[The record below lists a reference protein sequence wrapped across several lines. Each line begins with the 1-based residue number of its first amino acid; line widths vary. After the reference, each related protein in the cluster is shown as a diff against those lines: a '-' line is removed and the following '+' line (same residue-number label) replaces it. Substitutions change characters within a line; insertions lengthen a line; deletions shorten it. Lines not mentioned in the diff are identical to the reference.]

1 MVGPFFLA
9 LKFAILQQSYGRFGG
24 AERLAFSHYVQ
35 LKRMNKDVTLFYDGS
50 VPSDWRTRLQN
61 EPVRTI
67 PSGIA
72 KSFSQ
77 LQHLGTF
84 LRELGNYDR
93 IIIHHHVEPL
103 LAYFISKLFGKI
115 TTWYSGGGLFD
126 LSFST
131 GKDYRSISPTLPTTA
146 REFYGSILARIM
158 RYDALYNVFK
168 TVIYAYDVSTV
179 RGYSKIVA
187 NSLFTARSLMKSYRL
202 RTKPDVVYPA
212 ADNALER
219 LASENSHNESDYML
233 AVGALSP
240 QKNLDTIIHAASAV
254 PSAKLTFV
262 GNGNEGQN
270 LSDLARK
277 LRVPLVIK
285 ESEDVHN
292 LAGDYAGCK
301 FLLHPAIY
309 EPFGLTPIEAALFS
323 KPSIVTNRGG
333 PCETVLDGETGFVTD
348 PLGRNNISKLMH
360 LLLFD
365 DKLRLTM
372 GRKARDFVQERFNIE
387 RSTKDLLA
395 VVER

>member
-1 MVGPFFLA
+1 LR
-9 LKFAILQQSYGRFGG
+9 LAILQQSYGRFGG

-35 LKRMNKDVTLFYDGS
+35 LKKMNKDVTLFYSGS
-50 VPSDWRTRLQN
+50 IPPDWRERLQN

-67 PSGIA
+67 PNGIA
-72 KSFSQ
+72 KSSSQ
-77 LQHLGTF
+77 FGSLQSF
-84 LRELGNYDR
+84 LRELRNYDR
-93 IIIHHHVEPL
+93 IIIHHHVEPV

-115 TTWYSGGGLFD
+115 TTWYSGGGLFE
-126 LSFST
+126 LSYST
-131 GKDYRSISPTLPTTA
+131 GKDYRSLSPTLPATA
-146 REFYGSILARIM
+146 REFYGNILARLI
-158 RYDALYNVFK
+158 RYDALYNLFK

-179 RGYSKIVA
+179 KGYDKIVA
-187 NSLFTARSLMKSYRL
+187 NSDFTAKSLMKSYRL
-202 RTKPDVVYPA
+202 RVKPEVVYPA
-212 ADNALER
+212 ADPVLER
-219 LASENSHNESDYML
+219 LASENPHHENDYML
-233 AVGALSP
+233 AVGALTP

-254 PSAKLTFV
+254 QSAKLTFV

-277 LRVPLVIK
+277 LQVPLIIK
-285 ESEDVHN
+285 ESEDVQN

-348 PLGRNNISKLMH
+348 PLERKNISKLMH

-365 DKLRLTM
+365 DELRQDM
-372 GRKARDFVQERFNIE
+372 GRNARDFVRDRFSIE

-395 VVER
+395 VVEQ